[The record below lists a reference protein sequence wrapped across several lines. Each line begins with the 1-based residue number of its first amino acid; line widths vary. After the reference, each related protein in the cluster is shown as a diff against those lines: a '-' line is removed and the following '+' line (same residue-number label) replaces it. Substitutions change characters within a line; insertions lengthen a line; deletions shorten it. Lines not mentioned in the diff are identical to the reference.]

1 MKSKVLIA
9 VFVFAQLAS
18 RAFAQFGGGIVF
30 DPTQSGH
37 AIAQIQQAQQ
47 LYTTA
52 LQTRN
57 EIISTYNL
65 ARQMANLPNSLYQY
79 YVTPWTNWTNVYAA
93 NTYGNVVGWV
103 GAANTGYG
111 ANTGYQTASIGP
123 APRYPQYGGLSPQ
136 SQQLVAAQGA
146 TNDLGEGVTES
157 TLQTLGT

>member
-1 MKSKVLIA
+1 MKYKVLIA
-9 VFVFAQLAS
+9 TFVFAQFAT

-65 ARQMANLPNSLYQY
+65 ARRMASLPNSLYQN
-79 YVTPWTNWTNVYAA
+79 YVTPWTNWTNLYAA

-103 GAANTGYG
+103 G
-111 ANTGYQTASIGP
+111 
-123 APRYPQYGGLSPQ
+123 
-136 SQQLVAAQGA
+136 
-146 TNDLGEGVTES
+146 
-157 TLQTLGT
+157 

>member
-1 MKSKVLIA
+1 MKNRILGVVCLLTFLSPAA
-9 VFVFAQLAS
+9 V
-18 RAFAQFGGGIVF
+18 AQFGGGIVF

-79 YVTPWTNWTNVYAA
+79 YVTPWTNWTNIYA
-93 NTYGNVVGWV
+93 
-103 GAANTGYG
+103 
-111 ANTGYQTASIGP
+111 
-123 APRYPQYGGLSPQ
+123 
-136 SQQLVAAQGA
+136 
-146 TNDLGEGVTES
+146 
-157 TLQTLGT
+157 